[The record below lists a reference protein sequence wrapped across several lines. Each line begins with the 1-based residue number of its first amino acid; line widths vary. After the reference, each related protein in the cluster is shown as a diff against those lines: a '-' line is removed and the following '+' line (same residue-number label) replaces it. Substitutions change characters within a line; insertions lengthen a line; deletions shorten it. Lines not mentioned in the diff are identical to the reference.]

1 VAFGGAVAAATL
13 ANALNVSV
21 QPASHVSAGAST
33 MVFSLLGLLAAYA
46 WRRREGSGERWA
58 YRWAPLIA
66 GVFLLGFTGVGGE
79 NTDVLAHLTGFITGA
94 VTGWWLG
101 RLSQIPRPR
110 VQWLA
115 GLGALA
121 GIAGAWWVALMPG
134 A

>member
-1 VAFGGAVAAATL
+1 
-13 ANALNVSV
+13 
-21 QPASHVSAGAST
+21 
-33 MVFSLLGLLAAYA
+33 VFSLLGLLAAYA
-46 WRRREGSGERWA
+46 WRRRADSGERWA

-110 VQWLA
+110 VQWLV
-115 GLGALA
+115 GLGALLT
-121 GIAGAWWVALMPG
+121 IAGAWWVALLPG